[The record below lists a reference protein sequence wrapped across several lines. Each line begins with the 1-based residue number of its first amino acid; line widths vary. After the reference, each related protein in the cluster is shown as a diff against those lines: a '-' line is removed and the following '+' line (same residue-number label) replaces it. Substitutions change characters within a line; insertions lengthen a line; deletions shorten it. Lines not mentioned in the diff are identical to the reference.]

1 MKLLAVF
8 IWKWLMF
15 WINRKQ
21 TVKMVWDCMLGAFL
35 LSCLFKGSSYWDIV
49 KWTISQAL
57 HLFVVKRDM
66 KKSIWFLWKEPGG
79 NNLCSCPVWSH
90 QQIGTVVMP
99 IILFWI
105 WLLSV
110 DSQMGKSEIDSMSEL
125 CSRVH
130 LTTLTDTLKTYWKMY

>member
-21 TVKMVWDCMLGAFL
+21 TVKMVWDCVLGAFL
-35 LSCLFKGSSYWDIV
+35 LSCLFKGSSYWDVV

-66 KKSIWFLWKEPGG
+66 KKSIWFLWTEPGG
-79 NNLCSCPVWSH
+79 NNLCSCPVASADWYSGYAYN
-90 QQIGTVVMP
+90 IALDMA
-99 IILFWI
+99 
-105 WLLSV
+105 V
-110 DSQMGKSEIDSMSEL
+110 DSQMGRSEIDSMSEL
-125 CSRVH
+125 CSRLH
-130 LTTLTDTLKTYWKMY
+130 LTTLTDTLKTY

>member
-21 TVKMVWDCMLGAFL
+21 TVKMVWDCLLGAFL
-35 LSCLFKGSSYWDIV
+35 LLCLFKGSSYWDIV
-49 KWTISQAL
+49 KWTIKPKLYIS
-57 HLFVVKRDM
+57 
-66 KKSIWFLWKEPGG
+66 LWLKETWRNQFGSFE
-79 NNLCSCPVWSH
+79 NNLVETVCVPVLSH

-99 IILFWI
+99 IILLWI

-110 DSQMGKSEIDSMSEL
+110 DSQMDRSEIDSIVNYALE
-125 CSRVH
+125 C
-130 LTTLTDTLKTYWKMY
+130 TWPP